1 MHLAGCPEGSGA
13 GKWLR
18 VVWRKFR
25 ERGRSPAGRT
35 RLCAWLRLPQGDLL
49 GSDTEAFGQG
59 ELKKVVLLGSKCI
72 LNVFCVA
79 FLPFPSVALCFSNQ
93 C

>member
-18 VVWRKFR
+18 VEGVQG
-25 ERGRSPAGRT
+25 GRQIPAGRT

-79 FLPFPSVALCFSNQ
+79 FLPFPSLQ
-93 C
+93 